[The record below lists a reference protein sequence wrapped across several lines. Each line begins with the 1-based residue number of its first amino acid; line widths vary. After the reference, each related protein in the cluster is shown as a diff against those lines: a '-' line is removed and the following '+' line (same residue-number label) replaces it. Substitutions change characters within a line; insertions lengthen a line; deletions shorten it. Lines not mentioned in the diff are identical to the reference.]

1 MLSTYSSPI
10 ACRLGREIRILGA
23 PANGR
28 RFCRLELFPNCCARS
43 KAPAMRPFIAE
54 SNASE
59 AIIQALLTHLAPTLE
74 HLRFDQQM
82 YSSVSYVPIRLPV
95 LKELTCHLRCSWN
108 QSLREGLGPIW
119 LGRQLPLLECLH
131 FVTGDADQSL
141 TRIRDTR
148 NLPP

>member
-10 ACRLGREIRILGA
+10 ACRLDREIRILGA
-23 PANGR
+23 PANSR
-28 RFCRLELFPNCCARS
+28 RFCRLELFPNCCARL